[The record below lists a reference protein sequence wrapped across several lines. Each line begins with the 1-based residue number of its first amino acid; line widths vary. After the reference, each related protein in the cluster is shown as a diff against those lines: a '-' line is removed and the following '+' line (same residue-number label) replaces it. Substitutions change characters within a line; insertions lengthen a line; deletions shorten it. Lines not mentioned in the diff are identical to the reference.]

1 MKKIILSTISFLFLS
16 GMFNQAVA
24 SSRASLFLEGTIEV
38 IVDLFVNPVL
48 GSLSAIDIVNG
59 ETSRLVATVD
69 ETTNNPTGYRID
81 IESVNAGEL
90 IHNNGTSSTTYTV
103 SYDGGAAVSPA
114 AVGTPTAVKTEAG
127 PFAATTT
134 ATSNVEVTV
143 AAGGALAAGA
153 YTDTLVFTMVA
164 L

>member
-1 MKKIILSTISFLFLS
+1 MKQRIILLTAFVLMSFS
-16 GMFNQAVA
+16 IHQAHA
-24 SSRASLFLEGTIEV
+24 SSRATLFLEGTIEV
-38 IVDLFVNPVL
+38 IVDLLVNPVL

-81 IESVNAGEL
+81 VETVNGGTL
-90 IHNNGTSSTTYTV
+90 IHNNGTSNTTYTL
-103 SYDGGAAVSPA
+103 SYDGGPDLTLG
-114 AVGTPTAVKTEAG
+114 AVGSPSVAKTVTG
-127 PFAATTT
+127 PFTSTTT
-134 ATSNVEVTV
+134 DTSNVEVTV

-153 YTDTLVFTMVA
+153 YTDTVVFTMVA